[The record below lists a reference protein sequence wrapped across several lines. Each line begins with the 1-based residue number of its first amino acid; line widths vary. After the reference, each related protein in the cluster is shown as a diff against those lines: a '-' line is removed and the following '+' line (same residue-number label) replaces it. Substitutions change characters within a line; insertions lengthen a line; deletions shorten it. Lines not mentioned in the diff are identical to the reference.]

1 MKVRDSGMPNEEMWS
16 EFFDAQSI
24 LEQMQLT
31 SELENVVDLGSGYG
45 TFSIPV
51 AQIVSG
57 TVHAFDIEQDMIDK
71 LESKA
76 AQLQIKNIELHLLDF
91 IANGSGLEDNSIDY
105 VMLFN
110 IMHHSAPN
118 QLLDETN
125 RILKQGAKAGII
137 HWRSDIPTPRGPELN
152 IRPTAYQCKQWA
164 VNSGFEVTNEF
175 LLEPF
180 HFGIIIQ
187 KPKKIEP
194 L

>member
-1 MKVRDSGMPNEEMWS
+1 MKVRDSGMPHEEMWS
-16 EFFDAQSI
+16 EFFNPQTI

-45 TFSIPV
+45 TFSIPA

-57 TVHAFDIEQDMIDK
+57 TIHAFDIEPKMIDL

-76 AQLQIKNIELHLLDF
+76 DQLQIKNIELHLRDF
-91 IANGSGLEDNSIDY
+91 IANGSGLADNSMDY

-110 IMHHSAPN
+110 ILHHSNPK
-118 QLLDETN
+118 QILDETY
-125 RILKQGAKAGII
+125 RILKPGAKAGII
-137 HWRSDIPTPRGPELN
+137 HWRSDIPTLRDPALD
-152 IRPTAYQCKQWA
+152 IRPRPGQCKQWA
-164 VNSGFEVTNEF
+164 VESGFIISKEL

-187 KPKKIEP
+187 K

>member
-16 EFFDAQSI
+16 EFFDAKAI
-24 LEQMQLT
+24 LEQMQLI
-31 SELENVVDLGSGYG
+31 SELNSVVDLGSGYG
-45 TFSIPV
+45 TFSIPA

-57 TVHAFDIEQDMIDK
+57 TVHAFDIEPEMIDL

-76 AQLQIKNIELHLLDF
+76 DQLQIKNIELHLLDF
-91 IANGSGLEDNSIDY
+91 IANGSGLTDNSIDY

-110 IMHHSAPN
+110 ILHHSNPEHI
-118 QLLDETN
+118 LDETF
-125 RILKQGAKAGII
+125 RILKPGAKAGII
-137 HWRSDIPTPRGPELN
+137 HWRSDIPTPRGPQLD
-152 IRPTAYQCKQWA
+152 IRPTSGQCKQWA
-164 VNSGFEVTNEF
+164 VASGFTINKEL

-187 KPKKIEP
+187 K